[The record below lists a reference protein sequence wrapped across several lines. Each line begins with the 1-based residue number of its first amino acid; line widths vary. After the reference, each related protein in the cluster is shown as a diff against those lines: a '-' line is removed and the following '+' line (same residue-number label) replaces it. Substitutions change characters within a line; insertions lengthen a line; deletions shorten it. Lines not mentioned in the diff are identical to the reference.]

1 MIIVKESCKCGDADA
16 HKFACYYGCM
26 EKVDQG
32 KQYLRIRDMEKY
44 LSDPDFAK
52 IYVGVTDE
60 EAVAESVREF
70 MEWLNTRPLDPVK
83 PDKLDHL
90 NHFT

>member
-1 MIIVKESCKCGDADA
+1 MIIVKEPCKCGDADA
-16 HKFACYYGCM
+16 HKFACYCGCM

-70 MEWLNTRPLDPVK
+70 MELV
-83 PDKLDHL
+83 
-90 NHFT
+90 

>member
-1 MIIVKESCKCGDADA
+1 
-16 HKFACYYGCM
+16 M
-26 EKVDQG
+26 ET
-32 KQYLRIRDMEKY
+32 Y

-70 MEWLNTRPLDPVK
+70 MELLNTRPLDPVI